1 MGFLDNSGDIIL
13 DAVLTDLGRKRLAEG
28 NFTVA
33 KFAVGDDEIN
43 YGLYNKTHP
52 SGSAYYDLEI
62 IQTPVLE
69 SFTNNTSTMN
79 SRLVTLTN
87 NNILYLPVQKLNT
100 QIGTTAQHSTGIHLI
115 AVDNKT
121 QGTDITNIT
130 SQLRVGKT
138 SAGQREGV
146 LFGLTPQDGKNF
158 IQIDQGF
165 DNEEVPTNIGQF
177 QEDQYIIQ
185 IDGRLGTIVD
195 ESGQELGTQTPTGP
209 SSQQYSA
216 PVVDDDGIVLYTV
229 RSTDP
234 NTVITNLNDT
244 DTSPIAGA
252 KGTKIM
258 FKVKAS
264 EVLTQNQSF
273 FDRLGFTTT
282 INSISCKAIDTNIRI
297 TGVKFGYTIDIPVRF
312 VKDIS

>member
-28 NFTVA
+28 NFTIA
-33 KFAVGDDEIN
+33 KFAVADDEVN
-43 YGLYNKTHP
+43 YGLYNKNHA

-87 NNILYLPVQKLNT
+87 NNILYLPIQKLNT
-100 QIGTTAQHSTGIHLI
+100 QIGTTTEHSTGIHLI

-121 QGTDITNIT
+121 QGTDVTNIT
-130 SQLRVGKT
+130 TQSRLGRT

-146 LFGLTPQDGKNF
+146 LFGLSPEAGNNF

-165 DNEEVPTNIGQF
+165 DNEEVPSNIGQF

-185 IDGRLGTIVD
+185 IDSRLGTIVD
-195 ESGQELGTQTPTGP
+195 AQGQELGTQTPLN
-209 SSQQYSA
+209 SSAEYSA
-216 PVVDDDGIVLYTV
+216 PVIDDDGIVLYTV
-229 RSTDP
+229 RTTDP
-234 NTVITNLNDT
+234 NTVITNLEDS

-273 FDRLGFTTT
+273 FDRLGFSTT